1 MMRVA
6 SRRPTSSVQIVRT
19 APLEECLGHVMKTLY
34 ERLIARALPRRWA
47 RTRARDRKTN
57 DMPSRQTGTPSWA
70 QTYQTTFPS
79 RAAADEMADALAV
92 RGHLLVAIRE
102 VDHFLHDPSSWWYG
116 KPSLRPDEQDHWDVF
131 SVASGPVPDDD
142 LEWWQAQED
151 QTVRRLAVRLGGR
164 AGGSGGGN
172 LDQVV
177 RSFAR
182 DGLVHELDMATAAP
196 RRLAALAESPARAG
210 EREARAI
217 DDDLPDRS
225 GDAIV
230 LQGISKVDW
239 GALVHAYGPATE
251 VPDLLRGLAANDD
264 RWGDL
269 HNEFV
274 GAVLHQGSTY
284 SASAPAL
291 QVLAELANAPGLA
304 PKRRLD
310 LLYTLFLAGSS
321 SAQADAYGYRADDH
335 ATEVQTTVIGAVD
348 QLLMLW
354 PSVSRAEQRLLLLLA
369 ALAAKPVPESDL
381 NDPASRLA
389 LAMNRDMQSAEATL
403 RELATRNEDLIELAD
418 SPAPLRSRLVAALER
433 LLWEP

>member
-1 MMRVA
+1 M
-6 SRRPTSSVQIVRT
+6 
-19 APLEECLGHVMKTLY
+19 
-34 ERLIARALPRRWA
+34 
-47 RTRARDRKTN
+47 
-57 DMPSRQTGTPSWA
+57 
-70 QTYQTTFPS
+70 
-79 RAAADEMADALAV
+79 
-92 RGHLLVAIRE
+92 
-102 VDHFLHDPSSWWYG
+102 
-116 KPSLRPDEQDHWDVF
+116 
-131 SVASGPVPDDD
+131 PDDD

-172 LDQVV
+172 FDQVV

-182 DGLVHELDMATAAP
+182 DGLVHELDMATAAS

-274 GAVLHQGSTY
+274 GEVLHQGSTY

-304 PKRRLD
+304 PKRRLV
-310 LLYTLFLAGSS
+310 LLHTLFLAGSS

-418 SPAPLRSRLVAALER
+418 GPAPLRSRLVAALER